1 MPTTPATSPPTR
13 GPSPGPAGE
22 IDAAV
27 AAIVASGQ
35 VPVPLLPQIA
45 SQVLQLSSDP
55 NSDAAKLSAL
65 IHKDPSLAG
74 QVLKVANS
82 PAYQPRMPIVSL
94 QQAVARLG
102 QQTLTEIALAASL
115 GSGVFKVPG
124 FEKELKAMWRFAVA
138 TSAWAKEVARARKL
152 NVESAFLC
160 GLLHDM
166 GRPVVLQVALG
177 EASRLKANLT
187 LLPVRSEILASAEAH
202 GPAVVVRVAE
212 AWKLP
217 ESVRGGIAH
226 FRAPE
231 KAGALM
237 KEAAITA
244 AARHL
249 AEDLLTPPGAAPEA
263 PAEPPPAHPAFGLLN
278 LYRDEVEV
286 LRKKADAVRGMVDA
300 LTK

>member
-1 MPTTPATSPPTR
+1 MHPVAASAPLPTASSAR
-13 GPSPGPAGE
+13 AV
-22 IDAAV
+22 DAAV
-27 AAIVASGQ
+27 AARIGADE

-45 SQVLQLSSDP
+45 SQVLQLAGDP

-65 IHKDPSLAG
+65 IHRDPSLAG

-124 FEKELKAMWRFAVA
+124 FEMELRAMWRFAVA

-166 GRPVVLQVALG
+166 GRPVVLQLALG
-177 EASRLKANLT
+177 EAKRLEANPAT
-187 LLPVRSEILASAEAH
+187 QAVRAEILATAEAH
-202 GPAVVVRVAE
+202 GAAVVVKVAE
-212 AWKLP
+212 SWKLP
-217 ESVRGGIAH
+217 EAVRGGIAH
-226 FRAPE
+226 FRRPE
-231 KAGALM
+231 QAGGFV

-244 AARHL
+244 AARYL
-249 AEDLLTPPGAAPEA
+249 AEDLLTPPGGAPEVPSEA
-263 PAEPPPAHPAFGLLN
+263 PPVHPAFGLLN
-278 LYRDEVEV
+278 LYRDEVEA

-300 LTK
+300 LTG